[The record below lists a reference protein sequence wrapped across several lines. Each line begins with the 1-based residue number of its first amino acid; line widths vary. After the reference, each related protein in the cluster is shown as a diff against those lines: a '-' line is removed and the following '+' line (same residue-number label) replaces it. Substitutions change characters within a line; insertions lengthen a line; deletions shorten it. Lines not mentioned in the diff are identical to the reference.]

1 MSSTKVKRERKA
13 PFYTSLIRVLC
24 GPFFVCSGVVHF
36 VIPKIYKRIV
46 PPYLP
51 APEAVVYI
59 SGAAEIAGGLGLMT
73 RSKRPLAGWWL
84 IATLIA
90 VFPANVY
97 MAQNPDDFPEIPGGS
112 PALWVRL
119 PFQAVFIAWVR
130 GAMRSGT
137 GT

>member
-13 PFYTSLIRVLC
+13 LVHTSLIRVLC
-24 GPFFVCSGVVHF
+24 GPFLVCSGVMHF

-59 SGAAEIAGGLGLMT
+59 SGAAEIASGLGLMT
-73 RSKRPLAGWWL
+73 RSKRRLAGWWL

-97 MAQNPDDFPEIPGGS
+97 MARNPDDFPEIPGGS
-112 PALWVRL
+112 PAL
-119 PFQAVFIAWVR
+119 
-130 GAMRSGT
+130 
-137 GT
+137 

>member
-1 MSSTKVKRERKA
+1 MSWVAARPGRSDPPSRSTRRLRALAKA
-13 PFYTSLIRVLC
+13 FLEVSPT
-24 GPFFVCSGVVHF
+24 
-36 VIPKIYKRIV
+36 RIV

-73 RSKRPLAGWWL
+73 RSKRRLAGWWL
-84 IATLIA
+84 IAALIA

-97 MAQNPDDFPEIPGGS
+97 MAQNPDDFAEIPGGS

-130 GAMRSGT
+130 RAMPRGT